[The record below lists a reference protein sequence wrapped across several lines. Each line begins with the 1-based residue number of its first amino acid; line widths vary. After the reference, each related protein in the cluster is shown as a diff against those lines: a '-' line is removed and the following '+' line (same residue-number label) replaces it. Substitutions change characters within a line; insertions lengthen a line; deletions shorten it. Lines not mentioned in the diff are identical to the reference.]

1 MKNHA
6 FLIIAHKQPNLLAR
20 TLRILAQDNHYFFVH
35 VDSKTEAF
43 DLFKEATEGI
53 RNVTFVERMSLY
65 HGGISHLYC
74 VMNMLK
80 SVMASTIHF
89 DYIHILSGQ
98 DYPLR
103 SNRQFDDFFEHTDH
117 SFMYFDQG
125 AFKQSM
131 LPIYHKMVNDYHS
144 NQSGTIAYKIFE
156 GLRVGRLLSLICRR
170 PPIENFASGWDWFS
184 WSESVY
190 RFVVN
195 ELERNES
202 LVKRFNYTITPTE
215 HIFHTIL
222 STHVDE
228 MKIETDNP
236 LRYVSWHPHRPVES
250 DYRPFIFNELD
261 FEFIIGRKA
270 FFCRKVDEIASAK
283 LLDMIDAC
291 REQEFDFSHAVSVI
305 E

>member
-6 FLIIAHKQPNLLAR
+6 FLFLVYKQPNLLAR
-20 TLRILAQDNHYFFVH
+20 ILRILANENHYFFVH
-35 VDSKTEAF
+35 VDSKSEGF
-43 DLFKEATEGI
+43 GLFKEATEGI
-53 RNVTFVERMSLY
+53 KNVTFVERIPFY
-65 HGGISHLYC
+65 HGGISHPYC
-74 VMNMLK
+74 ILK
-80 SVMASTIHF
+80 TLKGLMASGVHF
-89 DYIHILSGQ
+89 DYIHMLSGQ

-103 SNRQFDDFFEHTDH
+103 SNQQFDDFFEHTDH

-125 AFKQSM
+125 EFKESM
-131 LPIYHKMVNDYHS
+131 LPIYHKMVDYFHS
-144 NQSGTIAYKIFE
+144 NQSGTITYKIFE
-156 GLRVGRLLSLICRR
+156 GLRIGRLLSFIYKR

-184 WSESVY
+184 WSEPVY
-190 RFVVN
+190 RFVGN
-195 ELERNES
+195 ELERNQS

-228 MKIETDNP
+228 LKIETDNP

-250 DYRPFIFNELD
+250 DYRPFTFNEQD

-270 FFCRKVDEIASAK
+270 FFCRKVDEIESAK
-283 LLDMIDAC
+283 LLDMIDAH
-291 REQEFDFSHAVSVI
+291 RGKPFDFNQAVSAI